1 MTQWTG
7 TAGPGDE
14 LQTAWN
20 CGQCQSLNRPRRST
34 CYSCGWPR
42 QSVASGSEDPLP
54 TDTGKDSG
62 AGPRN
67 TLPPPAFV
75 RPPAHPTIYC
85 FACGVQIDARAEIC
99 PKCGVRQRSAPSV
112 ATPAQSSSTWSS
124 IAIICG
130 VVALII
136 FPIVFGPI
144 GIVLAAIGASR
155 GEPRWKAA
163 MAVVVVLML
172 ISMALGAYFATR
184 TH

>member
-1 MTQWTG
+1 M
-7 TAGPGDE
+7 
-14 LQTAWN
+14 
-20 CGQCQSLNRPRRST
+20 RRSAAV
-34 CYSCGWPR
+34 CPQRGN
-42 QSVASGSEDPLP
+42 
-54 TDTGKDSG
+54 TG
-62 AGPRN
+62 A
-67 TLPPPAFV
+67 V
-75 RPPAHPTIYC
+75 
-85 FACGVQIDARAEIC
+85 VQHL
-99 PKCGVRQRSAPSV
+99 V
-112 ATPAQSSSTWSS
+112 S